1 MAQFWNCLFNCLP
14 RGQRTEPSHFLT
26 FCPLFHQLMRSKR
39 VVSEGDLEIG
49 HLSRE
54 SYYTSIQSLFSQHF
68 FSFVL
73 PSAIFFA
80 VPLLSLPPVLWAS
93 DVTDADVTS
102 PFNCAIWW
110 SWHLKDEGSLGFGMV
125 SCPGEGKR
133 TRASSR
139 RESNRRVWGVA
150 SWVSLACHELGSG
163 LFSAPQC
170 LFCCL
175 WSNLAGSGAPT
186 VCLPCCPSIHSL
198 ECSV

>member
-80 VPLLSLPPVLWAS
+80 VPLLSSPLPSLVSIRRYRRRCYQSFQLR
-93 DVTDADVTS
+93 
-102 PFNCAIWW
+102 
-110 SWHLKDEGSLGFGMV
+110 HLVKLRL
-125 SCPGEGKR
+125 KR
-133 TRASSR
+133 
-139 RESNRRVWGVA
+139 WGV
-150 SWVSLACHELGSG
+150 SWFWYGQLSWRGEKNTSFQQKREQQEGLRSG
-163 LFSAPQC
+163 LLSQSG
-170 LFCCL
+170 L
-175 WSNLAGSGAPT
+175 SGAREWALQCTP
-186 VCLPCCPSIHSL
+186 VPLLLLMEQSCRKWGPYCLSPMLSFYT
-198 ECSV
+198 